1 MISADDNPGAHSDSP
16 NIDGNPMN
24 QPTGTIRKRGVVA
37 VIAEEGKLLLIRR
50 AANVPAPGKWCFP
63 GGAIEPG
70 ETPEMAL
77 IRELREEL
85 GVDIKPT
92 RVLWESVTP
101 WGVFLMW
108 WQASLPSNARLTPNP
123 KEVAEVFWM
132 KPHDLVAA
140 RDLLDS
146 NRQFLEKVLSGE
158 ITLDLEGC

>member
-1 MISADDNPGAHSDSP
+1 
-16 NIDGNPMN
+16 MN
-24 QPTGTIRKRGVVA
+24 QTTMTIRKRGVVA
-37 VIAEEGKLLLIRR
+37 VIAQEGKLLLIRR

-77 IRELREEL
+77 VRELREEL
-85 GVDIKPT
+85 GIDIKPS

-108 WQASLPSNARLTPNP
+108 WQASLLSDARPTPNP
-123 KEVAEVFWM
+123 REVADVFWM
-132 KPHDLVAA
+132 KPADLLAA

-146 NRQFLEKVLSGE
+146 NRQFLEKLLCGE
-158 ITLDLEGC
+158 ITLDLEGH